1 MNKNKSGRGNL
12 DTHRQEKGKIK
23 PTTAYSQLV
32 KYSVAISIIF
42 SGNLNMSEM
51 NYDKMKK

>member
-12 DTHRQEKGKIK
+12 DTHWQEKGKIK
-23 PTTAYSQLV
+23 STTAYSQLM
-32 KYSVAISIIF
+32 KYFIVINITL

-51 NYDKMKK
+51 NYDKLKK